1 MKNLVSVTF
10 QMVISVISFN
20 PGLTRENK
28 MEVISHHFLLPRLY
42 KPVFTPQ
49 SVLNEWLVF
58 ALGQCVIDCRGSS
71 FCFMS
76 NAFDGIMESIDPD
89 DVDIINE
96 IIEELQEQHEIL
108 FSDPV
113 FQSICFSDLEFYKFS
128 YEMYSTSGRILFH
141 VDEE

>member
-1 MKNLVSVTF
+1 
-10 QMVISVISFN
+10 MVILVISFN
-20 PGLTRENK
+20 PGLPRDNK

-89 DVDIINE
+89 DVCIINE

-108 FSDPV
+108 FSDPI

>member
-10 QMVISVISFN
+10 QMVISVISFS

-42 KPVFTPQ
+42 KPVFTQQ

-76 NAFDGIMESIDPD
+76 NAFDGIMESIDHD

>member
-1 MKNLVSVTF
+1 M
-10 QMVISVISFN
+10 ISFS

-28 MEVISHHFLLPRLY
+28 IEVISHHFLLPRLY

-49 SVLNEWLVF
+49 TVLNEWLVF
-58 ALGQCVIDCRGSS
+58 ALGQCIIDCRGSS

-96 IIEELQEQHEIL
+96 IIEELQQQHEIL

-128 YEMYSTSGRILFH
+128 YELYPTSGRILFH

>member
-1 MKNLVSVTF
+1 
-10 QMVISVISFN
+10 MVISVISFN

-58 ALGQCVIDCRGSS
+58 ALGQCIIDCRGSS

-89 DVDIINE
+89 DVCIINE

-108 FSDPV
+108 FSDPI

-128 YEMYSTSGRILFH
+128 YELYPTSGRILFH

>member
-1 MKNLVSVTF
+1 
-10 QMVISVISFN
+10 MVISVISFN
-20 PGLTRENK
+20 PGLPRENK

-58 ALGQCVIDCRGSS
+58 ALGQCIIDCRGSS

-89 DVDIINE
+89 DVCIINE
-96 IIEELQEQHEIL
+96 IIEELQQQHEIL

-128 YEMYSTSGRILFH
+128 YELYPTSGRILFH

>member
-1 MKNLVSVTF
+1 
-10 QMVISVISFN
+10 MVISVISFN
-20 PGLTRENK
+20 PGLPRENK

-58 ALGQCVIDCRGSS
+58 ALGQCIIDCRSSS

-89 DVDIINE
+89 DVCVITE